1 MIIKKILLT
10 LVAIS
15 AIFGASP
22 VFAETKT
29 AILAGGCFWCV
40 QSDFEK
46 LDGVL
51 GAVSGYTGGTI
62 LNPTYENYHEAGQV
76 PHVEAVEVKYDTDKL
91 SYKDLLEY
99 YFRHIDPT
107 DGGGQFCDRG
117 PSYRPVVF
125 VQNDA
130 ERATADAVMQ
140 EVKQILKTDINV
152 DIQDAKKFWPAEDY
166 HQDYAKKNHAR
177 YEIYRWNCGRDA
189 RVKKVWGDK

>member
-40 QSDFEK
+40 Q
-46 LDGVL
+46 
-51 GAVSGYTGGTI
+51 
-62 LNPTYENYHEAGQV
+62 
-76 PHVEAVEVKYDTDKL
+76 
-91 SYKDLLEY
+91 
-99 YFRHIDPT
+99 
-107 DGGGQFCDRG
+107 
-117 PSYRPVVF
+117 
-125 VQNDA
+125 NDVG
-130 ERATADAVMQ
+130 RATADAV
-140 EVKQILKTDINV
+140 KQVLKTDINV
-152 DIQDAKKFWPAEDY
+152 DILDAKKFWPAEDY